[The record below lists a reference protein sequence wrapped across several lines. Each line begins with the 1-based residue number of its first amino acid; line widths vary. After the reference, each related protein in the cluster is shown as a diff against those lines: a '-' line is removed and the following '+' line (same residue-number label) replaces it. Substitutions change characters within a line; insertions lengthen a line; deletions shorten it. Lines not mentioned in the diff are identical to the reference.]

1 MMTHLLPVSIFA
13 LAFAAS
19 GLASARDVPKTDQII
34 KKLQPKQKTRS
45 FGRGVTVKGRRKPAA
60 KPSINLYIS
69 FQFNSARLSTDAQIT
84 LQNLARALKD
94 PRLARYRFM
103 IAGHT
108 DAVGSDD
115 YNQRLS
121 EKRANAVRD
130 HLISSHGVAGTRLD
144 AKGHGESQ
152 LLDTANPRSGANRR
166 VQIVNLGGGS

>member
-69 FQFNSARLSTDAQIT
+69 FQFKGGAADFERRLKRVLFVRDILEEHGFRVGVKEDTIIARLEDQDEAFMKK
-84 LQNLARALKD
+84 RLKIIGYLTIHTRQLD
-94 PRLARYRFM
+94 MIMSNEASVSYYRSK
-103 IAGHT
+103 IRN
-108 DAVGSDD
+108 DI
-115 YNQRLS
+115 QEL
-121 EKRANAVRD
+121 
-130 HLISSHGVAGTRLD
+130 
-144 AKGHGESQ
+144 
-152 LLDTANPRSGANRR
+152 
-166 VQIVNLGGGS
+166 